1 MASTGMTE
9 TTCWKELEL
18 EIAADKVEA
27 ETEKV
32 AKDLAR
38 VARIPGFRP
47 GKAPVPLIRRRFAA
61 DIKNEVLQS
70 LVPERLEQALGEA
83 KLTPVARPQVET
95 VDFDPGGAVKFKA
108 RFEVLPEFELGEYK
122 NLEIELEPAEV
133 TETDIDNQ
141 LQELREQAAS
151 LVPIEGRPIQDGD
164 FAVLKLVGTPAGG
177 TGEPIRMENALC
189 HVGAE
194 ETVAAFSEN
203 LRGASPGEH
212 RRFEATYPADYPNR
226 KLAGK
231 GFVYNAEV
239 VAVKERKLPEPN
251 DDLAKETGEA
261 ETLEELK
268 KKIRERLET
277 ARDQRRQDQ
286 AKDKILDLLLRRHSF
301 PVPETLVERQMDA
314 RVERAVR
321 RLVAQGIDPRGV
333 NVDWAGLRRQ
343 QRERAEGDVRAELL
357 LDRIADLEKIE
368 IGEEEWER
376 ELQSFAERGG
386 ESAAAVRARLTR
398 EGVADTMKA
407 KLRSDK
413 TLDWLYQQTRV
424 R

>member
-1 MASTGMTE
+1 MTE
-9 TTCWKELEL
+9 TTCWKELDL
-18 EIAADKVEA
+18 EIPADKVEA
-27 ETEKV
+27 ETEKI

-47 GKAPVPLIRRRFAA
+47 GKAPVNLIRRRFAA

-70 LVPERLEQALGEA
+70 LLPERLEQALGEA
-83 KLTPVARPQVET
+83 KLIPVARPQVET
-95 VDFDPGGAVKFKA
+95 VDFADGGAVKFKA
-108 RFEVLPEFELGEYK
+108 RFEVLPEFELGDYK
-122 NLEIELEPAEV
+122 NLEIELEPAAV
-133 TETDIDNQ
+133 TEADIDGQ
-141 LQELREQAAS
+141 VQELREQAAS

-203 LRGASPGEH
+203 LRGASPGDH
-212 RRFEATYPADYPNR
+212 RRFEAAYPADYPNR

-231 GFVYNAEV
+231 SFVYSAEV

-261 ETLEELK
+261 ETFEELR
-268 KKIRERLET
+268 KKIRERLEA
-277 ARDQRRQDQ
+277 AREEHRKDQ
-286 AKDKILDLLLRRHSF
+286 AKDKILDLLLGRHSF

-333 NVDWAGLRRQ
+333 NIDWAGLRRQ
-343 QRERAEGDVRAELL
+343 QRERSEGDVRAELL
-357 LDRIADLEKIE
+357 LDRIGELEKIE
-368 IGEEEWER
+368 VSEEEWER
-376 ELQSFAERGG
+376 ELQGYAERSG
-386 ESAAAVRARLTR
+386 ENVAAVRARLTR